1 MSDFTP
7 AANRVEQALNKYRV
21 AFAIAGLGAIVAGLL
36 ILLWP
41 SAVMSVIA
49 IIIGAYAIIAGVI
62 FLGLGIFGK
71 EQSTSSQIGR
81 ILLGAVLLVIGI
93 LAFVYMNTTTNILI
107 MVLGFSVGALWL
119 AQGIVTLMVA
129 VRDSNTNPWTIA
141 FSILAIG
148 AGILS
153 MFTPM
158 FGFTFLRWLF
168 GLSFVILGSWQVV
181 RAIQM
186 GQVEKTVRQSAKQ
199 AKDDL
204 IIELDETP

>member
-7 AANRVEQALNKYRV
+7 AASRVEQALNKYRV
-21 AFAIAGLGAIVAGLL
+21 AFGIAGLGAVVVGLL
-36 ILLWP
+36 VLLWP

-49 IIIGAYAIIAGVI
+49 IIIGAYAIIAGVV
-62 FLGLGIFGK
+62 FLGIGVFGK
-71 EQSTSSQIGR
+71 DQSTASQVGR
-81 ILLGAVLLVIGI
+81 ILLGMVLLAIGI
-93 LAFVYMNTTTNILI
+93 LAFVYVDAAQNVLT

-119 AQGIVTLMVA
+119 ALGVVTLMVA
-129 VRDSNTNPWTIA
+129 VRTSDTNPWTIA
-141 FSILAIG
+141 FAVLAIA
-148 AGILS
+148 AGVLS

-168 GLSFVILGSWQVV
+168 GLSFLILGSWQVV

-199 AKDDL
+199 AEDDL

>member
-7 AANRVEQALNKYRV
+7 AASRVEQALNKYRV
-21 AFAIAGLGAIVAGLL
+21 AFGIAGLGGVVVGLL
-36 ILLWP
+36 VLLWP
-41 SAVMSVIA
+41 AAVMSVIA

-62 FLGLGIFGK
+62 FLGIGVFGK
-71 EQSTSSQIGR
+71 DQSTSSQVGR
-81 ILLGAVLLVIGI
+81 ILLGVVLLAIGI
-93 LAFVYMNTTTNILI
+93 LAFVYMNTAQNVLT

-119 AQGIVTLMVA
+119 ALGVVTLMVA
-129 VRDSNTNPWTIA
+129 VRNSDTNPWTIGFA
-141 FSILAIG
+141 VLAIA

-168 GLSFVILGSWQVV
+168 GLSFLILGAWQVV
-181 RAIQM
+181 RAVQM
-186 GQVEKTVRQSAKQ
+186 GQVQRTVRQTAQQ

-204 IIELDETP
+204 IVEIDQTP